1 MLIHKSHSKKDIIEL
16 FSKMKVKID
25 PDLSKGKIMTDIDE
39 YMDKVIY
46 NEKIKNKTELQ
57 DYLKN
62 ETTKQRPTIQE
73 KQNIMFKAKK
83 IVKYCV
89 EGCNLSDY
97 TYKTHEEVYNDLIS
111 ICKWGDIPSV
121 PRACKL
127 YNKSLYCLNHVNP
140 VISDQV
146 EEQMNQKKI
155 LKKSYIYNL
164 KIRIAT
170 KENPII
176 VSFD

>member
-16 FSKMKVKID
+16 FRKLKVKID
-25 PDLSKGKIMTDIDE
+25 PDYSKGKIISNIDE
-39 YMDKVIY
+39 YIDKVEY
-46 NEKIKNKTELQ
+46 NDKIKNKTELL

-62 ETTKQRPTIQE
+62 QTTKQRPTIQE
-73 KQNIMFKAKK
+73 KQNIMFKAKR
-83 IVKYCV
+83 IIKYCV
-89 EGCNLSDY
+89 EGCHLTEY
-97 TYKTHEEVYNDLIS
+97 TYKTHDEAYNDLIS

-121 PRACKL
+121 RRACKL
-127 YNKSLYCLNHVNP
+127 YNKSLYCINHINP
-140 VISDQV
+140 VISEQV
-146 EEQMNQKKI
+146 EEQMNQKRI

-164 KIRIAT
+164 KIKVAT